1 MLAEPII
8 AFFLL
13 WDLRKILKTTA
24 ANPVWDKNLK
34 LAMFGVAALVII
46 EIVFHLSPVTIW
58 VWHLL
63 LIAIILLINL
73 NPVFSVAR
81 TLMFAVLPFVL
92 LSFLSD
98 VFKLLFNEEFKIIHN
113 YIEVAMVFTI
123 IWMVAMLIIS
133 KKQRKALEKE
143 RLKTQAEEEL
153 NLRLAEQKAQLEN
166 QVHERTS
173 ELLQQKEELEKALV
187 ELKATQ
193 TQLIQH

>member
-24 ANPVWDKNLK
+24 PNPVWDKNLK
-34 LAMFGVAALVII
+34 LAMFGVALLVII
-46 EIVFHLSPVTIW
+46 ELVFHLTPVTVW

-73 NPVFSVAR
+73 NPVFSAAR

-92 LSFLSD
+92 LSFISD
-98 VFKLLFNEEFKIIHN
+98 VFKLLFSEEFKAIHN

-133 KKQRKALEKE
+133 KKQ
-143 RLKTQAEEEL
+143 
-153 NLRLAEQKAQLEN
+153 
-166 QVHERTS
+166 
-173 ELLQQKEELEKALV
+173 
-187 ELKATQ
+187 
-193 TQLIQH
+193 